1 MNFTAFRLLKEGRP
15 EYAIRAAR
23 RSAADRS
30 AAFCMFDL
38 NLYPPLELCMPAV
51 RPSTSNIILLAVLV
65 LFSIGLLLIPTGYE
79 NELYANS
86 VRIKVRVV
94 SVDNSQVK
102 QVGVTSHGHQS
113 LVVESRNR
121 RFSKAVWES
130 DNLLM
135 GKLELDTLYRPG
147 DSALAVLSL
156 HPDSGEVAYVS
167 LVGPYRLDVQALLL
181 GLFVLFLILYAGR
194 TGLKAILSFVVSIL
208 VIWKL
213 FVPGILR
220 GLDPVLF
227 AVALVAFLTAIVC
240 FLVAGFTRK
249 GWTAFLGSIS
259 GVVVTAILAQLF
271 GQAFRLHGAI
281 KPFSESLLHSG
292 FGHLDLTA
300 LLYAS
305 IFIAA
310 SGAVMDLSMDI
321 AAAVHEI
328 HEKHP
333 DISRAELVKSG
344 MAVGRSV
351 VGTMTTTL
359 LFAYSS
365 SYISLLMVF
374 MAQNIPLANMLNLS
388 YISADILT
396 TLVGSFGLVTVA
408 PLTALIAGLLYKPD
422 RAATSGRSTA
432 SSVS

>member
-1 MNFTAFRLLKEGRP
+1 
-15 EYAIRAAR
+15 
-23 RSAADRS
+23 
-30 AAFCMFDL
+30 
-38 NLYPPLELCMPAV
+38 MPAV

-396 TLVGSFGLVTVA
+396 TLVGSFGLVT
-408 PLTALIAGLLYKPD
+408 
-422 RAATSGRSTA
+422 
-432 SSVS
+432 